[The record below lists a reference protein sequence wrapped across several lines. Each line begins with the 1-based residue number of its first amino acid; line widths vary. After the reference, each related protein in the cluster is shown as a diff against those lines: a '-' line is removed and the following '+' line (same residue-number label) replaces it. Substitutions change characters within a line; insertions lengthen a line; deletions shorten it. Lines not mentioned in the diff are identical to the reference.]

1 MPEKL
6 DSYLMNKDIVNV
18 RRELIK
24 ILMVN
29 PKVSDGVFKNALRK
43 AERELGTDLYEQS
56 SNTFEKKV
64 NRKQWTADYLSKII
78 RNLRSELSKEL
89 VKHAIEVADAAY
101 PSVTAGRD
109 LDQHQPV
116 RISSKDEKP
125 VGKMVLLGVGII
137 VVILLFVKLLI
148 LYINV

>member
-43 AERELGTDLYEQS
+43 AERGLGTDLYEQS

-78 RNLRSELSKEL
+78 RNLRSEFSKDL

-101 PSVTAGRD
+101 PSVTASKD
-109 LDQHQPV
+109 LDQHQP
-116 RISSKDEKP
+116 IHMSSKEEKP
-125 VGKMVLLGVGII
+125 VGKMVLMGIGII
-137 VVILLFVKLLI
+137 LLI
-148 LYINV
+148 IIIAGLLH

>member
-64 NRKQWTADYLSKII
+64 NRKEWTADYLSKII
-78 RNLRSELSKEL
+78 RHLRSEFSKEL
-89 VKHAIEVADAAY
+89 VQHAIEVADMAY

-109 LDQHQPV
+109 LDQQQP
-116 RISSKDEKP
+116 IHMSSKEEKP
-125 VGKMVLLGVGII
+125 VGKMVLMGIGII
-137 VVILLFVKLLI
+137 LLI
-148 LYINV
+148 IIIAGLLH

>member
-1 MPEKL
+1 MLEKL
-6 DSYLMNKDIVNV
+6 DSYLMDKDIGNV

-64 NRKQWTADYLSKII
+64 NRKEWTADYLSKII
-78 RNLRSELSKEL
+78 RNLRSEFSKEL
-89 VKHAIEVADAAY
+89 VEHAIEVADVAY
-101 PSVTAGRD
+101 PRVTAGKD
-109 LDQHQPV
+109 LDQYQPV
-116 RISSKDEKP
+116 RMSSKEEKP
-125 VGKMVLLGVGII
+125 VGKMVLLGIGII
-137 VVILLFVKLLI
+137 LLI
-148 LYINV
+148 IIIVGLLH

>member
-64 NRKQWTADYLSKII
+64 NRKEWTADYLSKII
-78 RNLRSELSKEL
+78 RNLRSEFSKDL

-101 PSVTAGRD
+101 PSATVGKD
-109 LDQHQPV
+109 LDQHQRV
-116 RISSKDEKP
+116 RISSKEEKP
-125 VGKMVLLGVGII
+125 EKKIMLLGVGII

-148 LYINV
+148 L

>member
-1 MPEKL
+1 MLEKL
-6 DSYLMNKDIVNV
+6 DSYLMDKDIVNV

-64 NRKQWTADYLSKII
+64 NRKEWTADYLSKII
-78 RNLRSELSKEL
+78 RHLRSEFSKEL
-89 VKHAIEVADAAY
+89 VQHEIEVADMAY

-109 LDQHQPV
+109 LDQQQPV
-116 RISSKDEKP
+116 RISSKDEKT
-125 VGKMVLLGVGII
+125 VGKMVLLGIGII
-137 VVILLFVKLLI
+137 IVLVLVKMLL
-148 LYINV
+148 

>member
-1 MPEKL
+1 MLEKL
-6 DSYLMNKDIVNV
+6 DSYLMDKDIVNV

-64 NRKQWTADYLSKII
+64 NRKEWTADYLSKII
-78 RNLRSELSKEL
+78 RHLRSEFSKEL
-89 VKHAIEVADAAY
+89 VQHAIEVADMAY

-109 LDQHQPV
+109 LDQQQPV
-116 RISSKDEKP
+116 RISSKDEKT
-125 VGKMVLLGVGII
+125 VGKMVLLGIGII
-137 VVILLFVKLLI
+137 IVLVLVKMLL
-148 LYINV
+148 

>member
-43 AERELGTDLYEQS
+43 AEQELGTDLYEQG

-78 RNLRSELSKEL
+78 RNLRSEFSKDL

-101 PSVTAGRD
+101 PSVRASKD
-109 LDQHQPV
+109 LDQHQP
-116 RISSKDEKP
+116 IHMSSKEEKP
-125 VGKMVLLGVGII
+125 VGKMVLMGIGII
-137 VVILLFVKLLI
+137 LLI
-148 LYINV
+148 IIIAGLLH

>member
-64 NRKQWTADYLSKII
+64 NRKEWTADYLSKII
-78 RNLRSELSKEL
+78 RNLRSEFSKDL

-101 PSVTAGRD
+101 PSATVGKD

-116 RISSKDEKP
+116 RISSKEEKP
-125 VGKMVLLGVGII
+125 EKKIMLLGVGII

-148 LYINV
+148 L

>member
-1 MPEKL
+1 MLEKL
-6 DSYLMNKDIVNV
+6 DSYLMDKDIVNV

-64 NRKQWTADYLSKII
+64 NRKEWTADYLSKII
-78 RNLRSELSKEL
+78 RHLRSEFSKEL
-89 VKHAIEVADAAY
+89 VQHAIEVADMAY
-101 PSVTAGRD
+101 PSVTVGKD

-116 RISSKDEKP
+116 RISSKDEKT
-125 VGKMVLLGVGII
+125 VGKMVLLGIGII
-137 VVILLFVKLLI
+137 IVLVLVKILL
-148 LYINV
+148 

>member
-1 MPEKL
+1 
-6 DSYLMNKDIVNV
+6 MNKDIVNV

-43 AERELGTDLYEQS
+43 AERGLGTDLYEQS

-64 NRKQWTADYLSKII
+64 NRKEWTADYLSKII
-78 RNLRSELSKEL
+78 RNLRSEFSKEL
-89 VKHAIEVADAAY
+89 VRHVIEVADVVY
-101 PSVTAGRD
+101 PSVTAGKD
-109 LDQHQPV
+109 LDQHQP
-116 RISSKDEKP
+116 IHMSSKEEKP
-125 VGKMVLLGVGII
+125 AKKIMLLGVGII

-148 LYINV
+148 L

>member
-6 DSYLMNKDIVNV
+6 DSYLMNKDIANV

-43 AERELGTDLYEQS
+43 AQRELGTDLYEQS
-56 SNTFEKKV
+56 SNIFEKKV
-64 NRKQWTADYLSKII
+64 NRKEWTADYLSKII
-78 RNLRSELSKEL
+78 RNLRSEFSKDL
-89 VKHAIEVADAAY
+89 VEHAIEVADVVY
-101 PSVTAGRD
+101 PSVTTGKD
-109 LDQHQPV
+109 LDQHQPI
-116 RISSKDEKP
+116 RISSKEEKP

-148 LYINV
+148 L

>member
-43 AERELGTDLYEQS
+43 AQRELGTDLYEQS

-78 RNLRSELSKEL
+78 RNLRSEFSKDL

-101 PSVTAGRD
+101 PSVTASKD
-109 LDQHQPV
+109 LDQHQP
-116 RISSKDEKP
+116 IHMSSKEEKP
-125 VGKMVLLGVGII
+125 VGKMVLMGIGII
-137 VVILLFVKLLI
+137 LLI
-148 LYINV
+148 IIIAGLLH

>member
-1 MPEKL
+1 MLEKL
-6 DSYLMNKDIVNV
+6 DSYLMDKDIVNV

-64 NRKQWTADYLSKII
+64 NRKEWTADYLPKII
-78 RNLRSELSKEL
+78 RHLRSEFSKEL
-89 VKHAIEVADAAY
+89 VQHEIEVADMAY

-109 LDQHQPV
+109 LDQQQPV
-116 RISSKDEKP
+116 RISSKDEKT
-125 VGKMVLLGVGII
+125 VGKMVLLGIGII
-137 VVILLFVKLLI
+137 IVLVLVKMLL
-148 LYINV
+148 

>member
-1 MPEKL
+1 MLEKL

-43 AERELGTDLYEQS
+43 AQRELGTDLYEQS

-64 NRKQWTADYLSKII
+64 NRKEWTADYLSKII
-78 RNLRSELSKEL
+78 RHLRSEFSKEL
-89 VKHAIEVADAAY
+89 VRHAIEVADVAY
-101 PSVTAGRD
+101 PSVTAGKD
-109 LDQHQPV
+109 LDQRQPV
-116 RISSKDEKP
+116 RMSSKEEKP
-125 VGKMVLLGVGII
+125 VGKMVLLGIGIMII
-137 VVILLFVKLLI
+137 VLVLVKILH
-148 LYINV
+148 

>member
-1 MPEKL
+1 MLEKL
-6 DSYLMNKDIVNV
+6 DSYLMDKDIVNV

-64 NRKQWTADYLSKII
+64 NRKEWTADYLSKII
-78 RNLRSELSKEL
+78 RHLRSEFSKEL
-89 VKHAIEVADAAY
+89 VQHAIEVADMAY
-101 PSVTAGRD
+101 LSVTAGRD
-109 LDQHQPV
+109 LDQQQPV
-116 RISSKDEKP
+116 RISSKDEKT
-125 VGKMVLLGVGII
+125 VGKMVLLGIGII
-137 VVILLFVKLLI
+137 IVLVLVKMLL
-148 LYINV
+148 

>member
-43 AERELGTDLYEQS
+43 A
-56 SNTFEKKV
+56 
-64 NRKQWTADYLSKII
+64 
-78 RNLRSELSKEL
+78 
-89 VKHAIEVADAAY
+89 
-101 PSVTAGRD
+101 
-109 LDQHQPV
+109 
-116 RISSKDEKP
+116 
-125 VGKMVLLGVGII
+125 
-137 VVILLFVKLLI
+137 
-148 LYINV
+148 

>member
-43 AERELGTDLYEQS
+43 AEQELGTDLYEQS

-78 RNLRSELSKEL
+78 RNLRSEFSKDL

-101 PSVTAGRD
+101 PSVTASKD
-109 LDQHQPV
+109 LDQHQP
-116 RISSKDEKP
+116 IHMSSKEEKP
-125 VGKMVLLGVGII
+125 VGKMVLMGIGII
-137 VVILLFVKLLI
+137 LLI
-148 LYINV
+148 IIIAGLLH

>member
-43 AERELGTDLYEQS
+43 AEQELGTDLYEQG

-78 RNLRSELSKEL
+78 RNLRSEFSKDL

-101 PSVTAGRD
+101 PSVTASKD
-109 LDQHQPV
+109 LDQHQP
-116 RISSKDEKP
+116 IHMSSKEEKP
-125 VGKMVLLGVGII
+125 VGKMVLMGIGII
-137 VVILLFVKLLI
+137 LLI
-148 LYINV
+148 IIIAGLLH

>member
-6 DSYLMNKDIVNV
+6 DSYLMNKDIRNV

-29 PKVSDGVFKNALRK
+29 PKVSDGVFKNAIRK

-64 NRKQWTADYLSKII
+64 NRKEWTADYLSKII
-78 RNLRSELSKEL
+78 RNLRSEFSKEL
-89 VKHAIEVADAAY
+89 VRHAIEVADVVY
-101 PSVTAGRD
+101 PSVITGKD
-109 LDQHQPV
+109 LDQHQPI
-116 RISSKDEKP
+116 RMSSKEEKS
-125 VGKMVLLGVGII
+125 VGKMVLLGIGII
-137 VVILLFVKLLI
+137 LLI
-148 LYINV
+148 IIIAGLLH

>member
-1 MPEKL
+1 MLEKL
-6 DSYLMNKDIVNV
+6 DSYLMDKDIVNV

-64 NRKQWTADYLSKII
+64 NRKEWTADYLSKII
-78 RNLRSELSKEL
+78 RHLRSEFSKEL
-89 VKHAIEVADAAY
+89 VQHAIEVADMAY

-109 LDQHQPV
+109 LDQQQPV
-116 RISSKDEKP
+116 RISSKDEKT
-125 VGKMVLLGVGII
+125 VGKMVLLGIGII
-137 VVILLFVKLLI
+137 IVLVLVEMLL
-148 LYINV
+148 

>member
-1 MPEKL
+1 
-6 DSYLMNKDIVNV
+6 MNKDIVNV

-43 AERELGTDLYEQS
+43 AEQELGTDLYEQS

-78 RNLRSELSKEL
+78 RNLRSEFSKDL

-101 PSVTAGRD
+101 PSVTASKD
-109 LDQHQPV
+109 LDQHQP
-116 RISSKDEKP
+116 IHMSSKEEKP
-125 VGKMVLLGVGII
+125 VGKMVLMGIGII
-137 VVILLFVKLLI
+137 LLI
-148 LYINV
+148 IIIAGLLH

>member
-1 MPEKL
+1 
-6 DSYLMNKDIVNV
+6 MNKDIVNV

-78 RNLRSELSKEL
+78 RNLRSEFSKDL

>member
-1 MPEKL
+1 MLEKL
-6 DSYLMNKDIVNV
+6 DSYLMDKDIVNV

-64 NRKQWTADYLSKII
+64 NRKEWTADYLSKII
-78 RNLRSELSKEL
+78 RHLRSEFSKEL
-89 VKHAIEVADAAY
+89 VQHAIKVADMAY

-109 LDQHQPV
+109 LDQQQPV
-116 RISSKDEKP
+116 RISSKDEKT
-125 VGKMVLLGVGII
+125 VGKMVLLGIGII
-137 VVILLFVKLLI
+137 IVLVLVKMLL
-148 LYINV
+148 

>member
-6 DSYLMNKDIVNV
+6 DSYLMNRDIVNV

-64 NRKQWTADYLSKII
+64 NRKES
-78 RNLRSELSKEL
+78 
-89 VKHAIEVADAAY
+89 
-101 PSVTAGRD
+101 
-109 LDQHQPV
+109 
-116 RISSKDEKP
+116 
-125 VGKMVLLGVGII
+125 
-137 VVILLFVKLLI
+137 
-148 LYINV
+148 

>member
-78 RNLRSELSKEL
+78 RNLRSEFSKDL

-116 RISSKDEKP
+116 RISSKDEKT

>member
-1 MPEKL
+1 MLEKL
-6 DSYLMNKDIVNV
+6 DSYLMDKDIVNV

-64 NRKQWTADYLSKII
+64 NRKEWTADYLSKII
-78 RNLRSELSKEL
+78 RHLRSEFSKEL
-89 VKHAIEVADAAY
+89 VQHAIEVADMAY

-109 LDQHQPV
+109 LDQQQPV
-116 RISSKDEKP
+116 RISSKDEKT
-125 VGKMVLLGVGII
+125 VGKMVLLGIGII
-137 VVILLFVKLLI
+137 IVLVLVNMLL
-148 LYINV
+148 

>member
-1 MPEKL
+1 MLEKL
-6 DSYLMNKDIVNV
+6 DSYLMDKDIVNV

-78 RNLRSELSKEL
+78 RNLRSEFSKDL

-101 PSVTAGRD
+101 PSVTASKD
-109 LDQHQPV
+109 LDQHQP
-116 RISSKDEKP
+116 IHMSSKEEKP
-125 VGKMVLLGVGII
+125 VGKMVLLGIGII
-137 VVILLFVKLLI
+137 LLI
-148 LYINV
+148 IIIAGLLH

>member
-1 MPEKL
+1 MLEKL
-6 DSYLMNKDIVNV
+6 DSYLMDKDIVNV

-64 NRKQWTADYLSKII
+64 NRKEWTADYLSKII
-78 RNLRSELSKEL
+78 RNLRSEFSKDL
-89 VKHAIEVADAAY
+89 VEHAIEVADAAY
-101 PSVTAGRD
+101 PSATVGKD
-109 LDQHQPV
+109 LDQHQP
-116 RISSKDEKP
+116 IHMSNKEEKP
-125 VGKMVLLGVGII
+125 VGKMVLLGVGVI
-137 VVILLFVKLLI
+137 VILILLI
-148 LYINV
+148 LLTR

>member
-1 MPEKL
+1 MLEKL
-6 DSYLMNKDIVNV
+6 DSYLMDKDIVNV

-78 RNLRSELSKEL
+78 RNLRSEFSKDL

-101 PSVTAGRD
+101 PSVTASKD
-109 LDQHQPV
+109 LDQHQP
-116 RISSKDEKP
+116 IHMSSKEEKP
-125 VGKMVLLGVGII
+125 VGKMVLMGIGII
-137 VVILLFVKLLI
+137 LLI
-148 LYINV
+148 IIIAGLLH